1 MAHTGT
7 LTPGSLH
14 HDTHLS
20 PVGRDIAAGAL
31 AGQAAGLVV
40 AVVVMAVFT
49 LFLGKGPLFPV
60 QVIGSFVF
68 GDAAV
73 HGFHLGALLAG
84 LVLHQAGPSLAWGLV
99 FGGLVHVLDLR
110 RTGEL
115 LVAGAAV
122 GLASQVVD
130 VNLVM
135 PVAMRALH
143 GHDLWAENVPAAWSW
158 AAHLVFGLALATLPW
173 LRERFLAAA
182 AEEPP
187 AKGPNRVG

>member
-1 MAHTGT
+1 MAHIGT
-7 LTPGSLH
+7 LSPGSLH

-20 PVGRDIAAGAL
+20 PLGRSLAAGAL
-31 AGQAAGLVV
+31 AGQAAGLVM

-68 GDAAV
+68 GAAAV

-84 LVLHQAGPSLAWGLV
+84 LVLHQAGPSLAWGIV
-99 FGGLVHVLDLR
+99 FGGLVHSLELR
-110 RTGEL
+110 RAGEL

-122 GLASQVVD
+122 GLASQAID
-130 VNLVM
+130 VNLVV

-143 GHDLWAENVPAAWSW
+143 GHDLWAENVPAFWSW
-158 AAHLVFGLALATLPW
+158 AAHLVFGLALASLPW
-173 LRERFLAAA
+173 LSRRILG
-182 AEEPP
+182 EEAP
-187 AKGPNRVG
+187 AVRGPNGGA